1 MGQFIKTERLVET
14 ALWEDASAPANGV
27 LPNVKILGQKS
38 RNKRF
43 YTEGAMKG
51 AVSLYEGK
59 AVYISHAREKIK
71 HRDAPERFGR
81 LKNVRFEP
89 GKKELRGDLVYLES
103 QAQMTAMLKE
113 DLERGL
119 NFFGLSHV
127 ADGQFHVKEG
137 VKVVTKIDKVESVDL
152 VSDPA
157 TATSLREQTDAT
169 AVADEFEQSVLA
181 VLNDEALDAAGKK
194 AKLQELS
201 KPAAAA
207 GAAVPTTPV
216 KEQTETDPIKALT
229 EQVTNLTK
237 TVAALQQKPKK
248 YVTSQQAQATTLTEQ
263 TDTTQTQLDAPPKDK
278 AALKKWLRK

>member
-1 MGQFIKTERLVET
+1 MAQLIEMVLC
-14 ALWEDASAPANGV
+14 EDTKAPANGV
-27 LPNVKILGQKS
+27 LANVKILGQKS

-43 YTEGAMKG
+43 YTEDAMKG
-51 AVSLYEGK
+51 AVALYEGK
-59 AVYISHAREKIK
+59 AVYVNHSANKNRAAH
-71 HRDAPERFGR
+71 ERFGR
-81 LKNVRFEP
+81 LRNVRFEP

-157 TATSLREQTDAT
+157 TATSLREQTDVT
-169 AVADEFEQSVLA
+169 QVTDEFEQSVLA
-181 VLNDEALDAAGKK
+181 VLNDEALDTAGKK
-194 AKLQELS
+194 AKLQALS
-201 KPAAAA
+201 GAAAA
-207 GAAVPTTPV
+207 APAVPATPV

-229 EQVTNLTK
+229 EQVSNLTK
-237 TVAALQQKPKK
+237 TVASLQQKPKK
-248 YVTSQQAQATTLTEQ
+248 YVTNQQVQATTLQEQ

>member
-1 MGQFIKTERLVET
+1 MGQLVET
-14 ALWEDASAPANGV
+14 TLWEDKQAPANGV

-43 YTEGAMKG
+43 YTEDAMKG

-59 AVYISHAREKIK
+59 AVYISHAGEKVK
-71 HRDAPERFGR
+71 HRPATERFGR

-103 QAQMTAMLKE
+103 QAQITAMLKE
-113 DLERGL
+113 DMERGL

-127 ADGQFHVKEG
+127 ADGHWHLKEG
-137 VKVVTKIDKVESVDL
+137 VKVVTKIDKVDSVDL

-157 TATSLREQTDAT
+157 TATSLREQTDVT
-169 AVADEFEQSVLA
+169 QVTDEFEQSVLA
-181 VLNDEALDAAGKK
+181 VLNDEALDTAGKK
-194 AKLQELS
+194 AKLQTLS
-201 KPAAAA
+201 GAAAA
-207 GAAVPTTPV
+207 APVVPATPV

-229 EQVTNLTK
+229 EQVSNLTK
-237 TVAALQQKPKK
+237 TVASLQQKPKK
-248 YVTSQQAQATTLTEQ
+248 YVTSAQSQATTLQEQ